1 MQQFYNN
8 KAHNNLKDDILNKS
22 FSCVVES
29 LKKRR
34 GNCLR
39 IPSAGFRLPL
49 LPLDLVEPAAPGED
63 RGRNLVCWRHHL
75 QCHDDARISDKA
87 RDDRFQ

>member
-1 MQQFYNN
+1 
-8 KAHNNLKDDILNKS
+8 
-22 FSCVVES
+22 
-29 LKKRR
+29 
-34 GNCLR
+34 
-39 IPSAGFRLPL
+39 